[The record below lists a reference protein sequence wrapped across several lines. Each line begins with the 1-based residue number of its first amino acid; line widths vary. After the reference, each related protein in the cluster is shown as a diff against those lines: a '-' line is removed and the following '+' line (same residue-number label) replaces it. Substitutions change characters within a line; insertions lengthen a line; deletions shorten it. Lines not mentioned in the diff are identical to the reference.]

1 MTTSSKRPEHAAWLS
16 LVLSVVFFAVAFF
29 LGRWSGFFAVSA
41 ISWLSLS
48 AVLLWLVLA
57 IQFHQRTLAEQ
68 ERLDMSQLAKDEH
81 AATIFHAEGERAAMF
96 AAARRRLEIL
106 EKWFIPIFAAAIAI
120 YEIAIG
126 LYLLK
131 TVPDTVQANQG
142 QPFLLCAVCMTAVAF
157 AGFLIS
163 RYATGMAAEP
173 SWKPLRAGGSFL
185 LGIALLCFA
194 LAIALALAN
203 FQIFVVLRVLN
214 LVVPILLVVLGAET
228 ALNVVLDIYRPRL
241 KGQYSRAA
249 FDSRL
254 LGTINE
260 PGGIFHSAAG
270 AIDYQ
275 FGFKVSQTWF
285 YKLLEKAI
293 VPLVLFA
300 AVTLYLLSCLVVVA
314 PNEQAIIEH
323 FGNPRNGAGQVR
335 LAGPGLAFKWPWP
348 IDRVRRYPTQK
359 IAELHIGY
367 VPKTD
372 PQTGRMIREEHL
384 LWGMDHYK
392 EEHSV
397 LVATEY
403 TGRAVS
409 EEAVPV
415 SLVKA
420 NIPVQ
425 YRVKDLYS
433 YIYNY
438 DDPKT
443 LLEAICYQELTRFA
457 ASATIDVNDQDPNA
471 AGHQASLFGSG
482 REQAKKT
489 LTSNIQNAADKAG
502 LGVEIVFLGVQ
513 GVHPAVE
520 VAADYQAVVGAV
532 QKRQKAI
539 LEAQADRNK
548 NLSTLAGSVSDA
560 NELYRIAE
568 DYRQAEA
575 KGTPQDV
582 NELAARLDRAFA
594 EAGGDISIKL
604 RESQSYAYE
613 KVTLAKATGLRF
625 ADQLKAYAAAKDIY
639 RRDQRLRVFEEALKN
654 IRKYVVVADPND
666 KLIFIVNFEEKL
678 IPSLYDITG
687 AAGSSTE

>member
-1 MTTSSKRPEHAAWLS
+1 
-16 LVLSVVFFAVAFF
+16 VL
-29 LGRWSGFFAVSA
+29 
-41 ISWLSLS
+41 
-48 AVLLWLVLA
+48 
-57 IQFHQRTLAEQ
+57 
-68 ERLDMSQLAKDEH
+68 
-81 AATIFHAEGERAAMF
+81 
-96 AAARRRLEIL
+96 
-106 EKWFIPIFAAAIAI
+106 
-120 YEIAIG
+120 
-126 LYLLK
+126 
-131 TVPDTVQANQG
+131 N
-142 QPFLLCAVCMTAVAF
+142 
-157 AGFLIS
+157 
-163 RYATGMAAEP
+163 
-173 SWKPLRAGGSFL
+173 
-185 LGIALLCFA
+185 
-194 LAIALALAN
+194 
-203 FQIFVVLRVLN
+203 FVV
-214 LVVPILLVVLGAET
+214 PTLLIVLGAET

-260 PGGIFHSAAG
+260 PGGIFRSAAS

-323 FGNPRNGAGQVR
+323 FGNPRNSAGQVR
-335 LAGPGLAFKWPWP
+335 LAAPGLAFKWPWP
-348 IDRVRRYPTQK
+348 IDKVRRYPAQK
-359 IAELHIGY
+359 ISELHIGY
-367 VPKTD
+367 VPRTD

-384 LWGMDHYK
+384 LWGTDHYK

-397 LVATEY
+397 LLATEY

-409 EEAVPV
+409 DEAVPV

-438 DDPKT
+438 DDQQT

-482 REQAKKT
+482 REQAKQM

-513 GVHPAVE
+513 GVHPPVE
-520 VAADYQAVVGAV
+520 VTADYQSVVGAV
-532 QKRQKAI
+532 QKRQKVI
-539 LEAQADRNK
+539 LEAQAERNK

-560 NELYRIAE
+560 NELYRLAE
-568 DYRQAEA
+568 DYRQAET

-625 ADQLKAYAAAKDIY
+625 ADQLKAYTAAKDIY
-639 RRDQRLRVFEEALKN
+639 RREQRLRVFEEALKN

-687 AAGSSTE
+687 AAGSSEK

>member
-1 MTTSSKRPEHAAWLS
+1 MTTSSKRPEHVAWLS

-29 LGRWSGFFAVSA
+29 VGRWSGFFAVSA
-41 ISWLSLS
+41 VSWLSLS
-48 AVLLWLVLA
+48 AVLVWLVLA
-57 IQFHQRTLAEQ
+57 IQFHQRALAEQ
-68 ERLDMSQLAKDEH
+68 ERLDISQLAGDEH
-81 AATIFHAEGERAAMF
+81 AATIFQAEGERAAMF
-96 AAARRRLEIL
+96 AAARLRLEIL

-131 TVPDTVQANQG
+131 TVPGTVRANQG

-157 AGFLIS
+157 VSFLIS
-163 RYATGMAAEP
+163 RYATGMAAEA

-185 LGIALLCFA
+185 LGVAVLCFA
-194 LAIALALAN
+194 LAVALALAN
-203 FQIFVVLRVLN
+203 FQVFVVLRVLN
-214 LVVPILLVVLGAET
+214 LVVPILLIVLGAET

-260 PGGIFHSAAG
+260 PGGIFRSAAS

-323 FGNPRNGAGQVR
+323 FGNPHNAVGRVR
-335 LAGPGLAFKWPWP
+335 LVGPGLAFKWPWP
-348 IDRVRRYPTQK
+348 IDGVRRYPTQK
-359 IAELHIGY
+359 ISELHIGY
-367 VPKTD
+367 VPRTD
-372 PQTGRMIREEHL
+372 PQTGRMVREEHL
-384 LWGMDHYK
+384 LWGVDHYK

-409 EEAVPV
+409 DEAVPV

-438 DDPKT
+438 DDPQT
-443 LLEAICYQELTRFA
+443 LLDAICYQELTRFA

-471 AGHQASLFGSG
+471 AGHLASLFGSG
-482 REQAKKT
+482 REQAKQT

-513 GVHPAVE
+513 GVHPPVE
-520 VAADYQAVVGAV
+520 VTADYQAVVGAV
-532 QKRQKAI
+532 QKRQKVI
-539 LEAQADRNK
+539 LEAQAERNK
-548 NLSTLAGSVSDA
+548 NLSTLAGSVNDA
-560 NELYRIAE
+560 NELYRLAE
-568 DYRQAEA
+568 DYRQAQA
-575 KGTPQDV
+575 KATPQDA

-604 RESQSYAYE
+604 RESQTYAYQ
-613 KVTLAKATGLRF
+613 KVTLARATGLRF
-625 ADQLKAYAAAKDIY
+625 ADQLKAYTAAKDIY
-639 RRDQRLRVFEEALKN
+639 RREQRLRVFEEALKD

-687 AAGSSTE
+687 AAGSSKE